1 MGAGSV
7 GWIEPANIFNK
18 HEECKEEGLA
28 VKQKLPFIIFVTW
41 ALLDLAILLP
51 VTNLLQGAFP
61 IFTVAWI
68 VVPLAAVLLSKNPSR
83 IGFRAVSWREVDL
96 VTAIT
101 LGGLLL
107 LMLAFE
113 PWSHTYQGLL
123 GLALAGQPPDTTFAW
138 LLRYSKTPAL
148 GGMFLYSGL
157 VTLFGEE
164 LFFRG
169 WLLQVFKRRWGAGR
183 AIFLQAALFILPN
196 LPIAFVLPPLQGIL
210 YGLVYTFL
218 GIGVIGGWAA
228 SRTDSIW
235 PSLISAA
242 VCNLILVA
250 LIVK

>member
-1 MGAGSV
+1 M
-7 GWIEPANIFNK
+7 
-18 HEECKEEGLA
+18 L
-28 VKQKLPFIIFVTW
+28 VKQKLPFTVFVTW
-41 ALLDLAILLP
+41 ALLALVVLLP
-51 VTNLLQGAFP
+51 VTNLLQSAFP
-61 IFTVAWI
+61 IFTVVWI
-68 VVPLAAVLLSKNPSR
+68 VVPLAATLLSKNPGR
-83 IGFRAVSWREVDL
+83 IGFRSVSWREVDL

-123 GLALAGQPPDTTFAW
+123 RLALAGQPPDTTFAW
-138 LLRYSKTPAL
+138 LLRYPKPNAL
-148 GGMFLYSGL
+148 GAMFLYSGG

-183 AIFLQAALFILPN
+183 AILLQAALFILPN
-196 LPIAFVLPPLQGIL
+196 LPVAFVLPPLQGIL
-210 YGLVYTFL
+210 YVLVYTFL
-218 GIGVIGGWAA
+218 GIGIIGGWAA

-235 PSLISAA
+235 PSLISAT

-250 LIVK
+250 LII